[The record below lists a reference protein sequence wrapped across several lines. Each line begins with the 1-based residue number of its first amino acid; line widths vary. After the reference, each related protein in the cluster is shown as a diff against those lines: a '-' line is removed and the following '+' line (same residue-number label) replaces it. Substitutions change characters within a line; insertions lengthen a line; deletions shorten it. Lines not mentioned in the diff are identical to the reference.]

1 MNRTRAA
8 TALALL
14 AAATALPLVFQLAT
28 FGWTRL
34 GIDALL
40 EVSGWRGVAWTAGHL
55 LSTGALALL
64 ALAVA
69 GTTRWVVAAAA
80 LGQLGMTGVSAL
92 SAWWGMTEPTGEP
105 PAWLVTLLQSASPV
119 LPIVG
124 SAIVLVLVVL
134 GWRWRSALGPIALL
148 GAVGATIA
156 LRVWTFEPTDPVQW
170 ALLWAH
176 PALKALGALLIAWQ
190 VAPPP
195 TPPPMR
201 SDERPAWAACV
212 RGVRLQRYA
221 LWTRVG
227 LIAALAGLVT
237 AVAFGWRPPP
247 MAGPARVLPLLD
259 VALAAM
265 VVVGLARLRGAPLD
279 SRAREPFTAATLLA
293 GLALGAGVV
302 LTVLLYIQL
311 GGRVPRMSTLRTLQ
325 RIALA
330 VQFAGAPTILIAL
343 TGFTRLGRHLAAPG
357 IQRLAGRLRWAVAP
371 LLLAP
376 ALAIPQVEQWL
387 DFPLWLAAVVGV
399 AAWAIGVGLAYL
411 HLLRQVQRGIESAA
425 V

>member
-34 GIDALL
+34 GIDVLL
-40 EVSGWRGVAWTAGHL
+40 EVSRWRGVAWTAAHL

-64 ALAVA
+64 AVALA
-69 GTTRWVVAAAA
+69 GTARWVVGAAT
-80 LGQLGMTGVSAL
+80 LGQLGMTAVSAL
-92 SAWWGMTEPTGEP
+92 SAWYGMQENTGEP
-105 PAWLVTLLQSASPV
+105 PAWLVTVLQGASPV

-124 SAIVLVLVVL
+124 SAVVLVLVVL
-134 GWRWRSALGPIALL
+134 GWRWRSVLGPIALL
-148 GAVGATIA
+148 GAVGATITLRA
-156 LRVWTFEPTDPVQW
+156 LTLEPSDPTLW

-176 PALKALGALLIAWQ
+176 PALKALGALLIAWH

-195 TPPPMR
+195 APPPMR
-201 SDERPAWAACV
+201 NDERPAWAACV

-221 LWTRVG
+221 LWTRVA
-227 LIAALAGLVT
+227 LIALLSGLVA
-237 AVAFGWRPPP
+237 AVAFGWRPPA
-247 MAGPARVLPLLD
+247 MSGPARALPILD
-259 VALAAM
+259 VVLAAM

-302 LTVLLYIQL
+302 LTVLLYVQL
-311 GGRVPRMSTLRTLQ
+311 GGRAPRVSALRTLQ

-343 TGFTRLGRHLAAPG
+343 TGFTRLGRHLGAPG
-357 IQRLAGRLRWAVAP
+357 IQRLASRLRWAVAP

-399 AAWAIGVGLAYL
+399 AAWAVGVGLVFL

-425 V
+425 A